1 MITLGNEDNITLKV
15 GTETVVAVYMG
26 TEQVYPDTPTPQY
39 RWVETGEYECGTWTG
54 EIDGDAY
61 IDVCAGYPIEK
72 KQVSYDSGSTWADV
86 SPSET
91 RTSQTPVID
100 YSGCCEPSPINWTP
114 IDYITCS
121 DLIEKMRFQGNP
133 PDIANLSDI
142 AISQT
147 ACGTYTD
154 TWNFSD
160 IMNYL
165 QPDGSFV
172 IDFMNEILFYPSI
185 VSLRGFPRIDT
196 LERLKTE
203 ALNNGIIIDVV
214 INQ

>member
-26 TEQVYPDTPTPQY
+26 TEQVYPDTPPT
-39 RWVETGEYECGTWTG
+39 
-54 EIDGDAY
+54 
-61 IDVCAGYPIEK
+61 
-72 KQVSYDSGSTWADV
+72 
-86 SPSET
+86 
-91 RTSQTPVID
+91 
-100 YSGCCEPSPINWTP
+100 PINWTP
-114 IDYITCS
+114 IDNITCS

-133 PDIANLSDI
+133 SDITNLSDI

-147 ACGTYTD
+147 ACGTYTN

-160 IMNYL
+160 IMDYI

-172 IDFMNEILFYPSI
+172 IDFLNEIPFYPSI
-185 VSLRGFPRIDT
+185 VSVGRFPTINT

-203 ALNNGIIIDVV
+203 ALNNGITIDVV
-214 INQ
+214 IYQ